1 MILVQL
7 DDERQIE
14 ITIFGLIRAIKYI
27 DQWQGK
33 WHKRNYVSDQK
44 QMNFAQFVDLQANSL
59 GAEMA
64 VAKYFGL
71 SIDLGN
77 ENFKDRAD
85 VGDKIEVKHT
95 VWKDGHLILTD
106 DDRKTDIAILV
117 TGKLPNYYLCGWI
130 PINIARRP
138 QQRRSDGSYWINQ
151 SDLHPIGDLVR
162 SSHANKIS
170 MSDRKETH
178 NTDHTD
184 SHR

>member
-33 WHKRNYVSDQK
+33 WHRRNVVSDK
-44 QMNFAQFVDLQANSL
+44 RQMNFAQFVESQSNAL

-64 VAKYFGL
+64 VAKYFGKA
-71 SIDLGN
+71 IDLGN
-77 ENFKDRAD
+77 ENYKDKAD
-85 VGDKIEVKHT
+85 VGDKLEVKHT
-95 VWKDGHLILTD
+95 AWKDGHLILTD

-117 TGKLPNYYLCGWI
+117 TGTLPNYYLCGWI

-151 SDLHPIGDLVR
+151 ADLHPIGDLVR
-162 SSHANKIS
+162 SSYANKI
-170 MSDRKETH
+170 
-178 NTDHTD
+178 
-184 SHR
+184 